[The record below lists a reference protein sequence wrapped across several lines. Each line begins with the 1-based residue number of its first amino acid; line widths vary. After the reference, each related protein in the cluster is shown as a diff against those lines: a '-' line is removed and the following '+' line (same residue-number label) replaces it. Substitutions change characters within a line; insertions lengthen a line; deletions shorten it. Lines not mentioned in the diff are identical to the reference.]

1 MEANEKPA
9 TSCEK
14 ASGVNAASRHAAR
27 PQEGSQIDQES
38 RETRREDRKTLS
50 PDQERERLA
59 RWLRLGE
66 TWLPEGGGV

>member
-1 MEANEKPA
+1 MGTSEKPA
-9 TSCEK
+9 ASCEET
-14 ASGVNAASRHAAR
+14 GRTDAASRHTAR
-27 PQEGSQIDQES
+27 PQESSQVDQES
-38 RETRREDRKTLS
+38 RETRRENRKTLS